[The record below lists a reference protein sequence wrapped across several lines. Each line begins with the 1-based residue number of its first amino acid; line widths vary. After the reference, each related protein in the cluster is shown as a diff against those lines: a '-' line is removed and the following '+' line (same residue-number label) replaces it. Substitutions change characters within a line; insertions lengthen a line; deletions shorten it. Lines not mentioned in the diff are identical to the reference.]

1 MLSIDDDLPP
11 QRVVIPYRPRP
22 FQRQLHAD
30 ATRFKVLV
38 CHRRFGKTVYAI
50 NDLIRQIMTCPHE
63 APRGMY
69 CAPWLKQA
77 KSIAWDYLLRF
88 SAPIP
93 GHSVNR
99 GELRIDYPN
108 GGRITLAGAD
118 NIDAHRGIYLDSLV
132 LDEFA
137 QMSPRIWGEVFRPTL
152 SDRKGR
158 GVFIGT
164 PKGRT
169 NGFYDMYQRGLSLPD
184 WSSTLLTV
192 QDTGLIEADELAS
205 ARLEM
210 TEDEYQQEFMCS
222 FDAAIKGAYWAK
234 EMSAAQEQGR
244 ITNVP
249 HEPSLPV
256 HWCCDLGM
264 RDSFAIWFFQFVGKE
279 IHFIDYKEFAGMG
292 LPAVFNEI
300 KKLPYNY
307 GEAVAP
313 HDIRVKELGTGV
325 SRLETARSLGVN
337 FRIARNISVQDG
349 IDAVRLLLPRCWFDR
364 SRCQYGLDALRS
376 YHSKFDDVKRIDST
390 APEHDWSSHG
400 ADAMRYVAVT
410 YGQGAQPSL
419 FGDLDY
425 SRLNRRAV

>member
-1 MLSIDDDLPP
+1 MVNLMLSIDDDLPP

-169 NGFYDMYQRGLSLPD
+169 NGFYDMYQRGKERD
-184 WSSTLLTV
+184 F
-192 QDTGLIEADELAS
+192 Q
-205 ARLEM
+205 
-210 TEDEYQQEFMCS
+210 
-222 FDAAIKGAYWAK
+222 K
-234 EMSAAQEQGR
+234 EMR
-244 ITNVP
+244 
-249 HEPSLPV
+249 
-256 HWCCDLGM
+256 
-264 RDSFAIWFFQFVGKE
+264 R
-279 IHFIDYKEFAGMG
+279 
-292 LPAVFNEI
+292 
-300 KKLPYNY
+300 
-307 GEAVAP
+307 
-313 HDIRVKELGTGV
+313 TGYQV
-325 SRLETARSLGVN
+325 
-337 FRIARNISVQDG
+337 
-349 IDAVRLLLPRCWFDR
+349 AVRDMRQAGLNPMMMFLCSGFRCER
-364 SRCQYGLDALRS
+364 MIS
-376 YHSKFDDVKRIDST
+376 
-390 APEHDWSSHG
+390 E
-400 ADAMRYVAVT
+400 
-410 YGQGAQPSL
+410 
-419 FGDLDY
+419 
-425 SRLNRRAV
+425 RLMLS